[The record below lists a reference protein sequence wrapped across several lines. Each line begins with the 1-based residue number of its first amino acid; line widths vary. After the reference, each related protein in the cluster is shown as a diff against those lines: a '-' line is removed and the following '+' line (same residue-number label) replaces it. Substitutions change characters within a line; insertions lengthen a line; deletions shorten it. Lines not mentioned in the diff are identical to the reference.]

1 MVKRTKN
8 FLLSFSYF
16 YFFGGYLQMDPSTL
30 DVEATAS
37 AAADAINEAVQ
48 TLTTNPTTFWDR
60 TKDYLLASLP
70 KCILFIIVLIAG
82 MILIRLIM
90 TFLKK
95 VLSRSKMDPALQGFS
110 LSILRV
116 GLYILLGITLL
127 TIISTAAAAGVIA
140 AMGIFGLAIS
150 LAVKDSLSNL
160 AGGLSVLFTRP
171 FALGDY
177 VSIGATEGNV
187 QEIRL
192 NYTVLSTVDNK
203 IIHIP
208 NGDVAKAQITNF
220 TGVEKRRLDLSFSI
234 AYEDNFIQAESI
246 ILKILDRHPLAL
258 KDPEPM
264 VRILE
269 HGASAIVLCCRVWVQ
284 TPDYWT
290 LHFDLLEEVKKAFDE
305 EGITIPYNQLDVHV
319 SQQTTLAR

>member
-1 MVKRTKN
+1 
-8 FLLSFSYF
+8 
-16 YFFGGYLQMDPSTL
+16 MDPSTL

-60 TKDYLLASLP
+60 TKDFLLASLP

>member
-1 MVKRTKN
+1 
-8 FLLSFSYF
+8 
-16 YFFGGYLQMDPSTL
+16 MDPSTL

-37 AAADAINEAVQ
+37 AAADAINEAVE
-48 TLTTNPTTFWDR
+48 TLTTNPITFWDR

-70 KCILFIIVLIAG
+70 KCVLFLIVLVVG
-82 MILIRLIM
+82 VILIRLILS
-90 TFLKK
+90 FLKK
-95 VLSRSKMDPALQGFS
+95 VLGRSKMDPALQGFS

-177 VSIGATEGNV
+177 VSIGSTEGNV

-192 NYTVLSTVDNK
+192 NYTVLATVDNK

-234 AYEDNFIQAESI
+234 AYEDDFIQAESI
-246 ILKILDRHPLAL
+246 ILKILDRHSLAL

-264 VRILE
+264 VRIFE

-290 LHFDLLEEVKKAFDE
+290 LYFDLLEEVKKAFDE

-319 SQQTTLAR
+319 SQQAALK

>member
-1 MVKRTKN
+1 
-8 FLLSFSYF
+8 
-16 YFFGGYLQMDPSTL
+16 MDPSTL

-70 KCILFIIVLIAG
+70 KCILFIIVLIVG
-82 MILIRLIM
+82 IILIRLIM

-177 VSIGATEGNV
+177 VSIGGTEGNV

-319 SQQTTLAR
+319 SQQTPSAR

>member
-1 MVKRTKN
+1 
-8 FLLSFSYF
+8 
-16 YFFGGYLQMDPSTL
+16 MDSSTL

-37 AAADAINEAVQ
+37 AAADAINEAVE
-48 TLTTNPTTFWDR
+48 TLTTNPITFWDR

-70 KCILFIIVLIAG
+70 KCILFVIVLIAG
-82 MILIRLIM
+82 IILIRLIM
-90 TFLKK
+90 AFLKK
-95 VLSRSKMDPALQGFS
+95 VLGRSKMDPALQGFS

-177 VSIGATEGNV
+177 VAIGTTEGNV

-203 IIHIP
+203 IVHIP

-246 ILKILDRHPLAL
+246 ILKILDRHSLAL

-269 HGASAIVLCCRVWVQ
+269 HGASAIVLCCRVWVK

-290 LHFDLLEEVKKAFDE
+290 LYFDLLEEVKKAFDE

-319 SQQTTLAR
+319 SQQAALKA